1 MAFKHP
7 KLELIS
13 APLSS
18 FVIPVPFLEGVD
30 GQQRMV
36 VELGGG
42 ELLTNRPNKIVSSR
56 IARAYSGAF
65 NPLWRWQWHSLPGKF
80 KPPRMGPN
88 DRFPDPLAADCRGRP
103 PPVAGFRRT
112 LVQPIFLRNTN
123 AGRIRSH

>member
-65 NPLWRWQWHSLPGKF
+65 NPNALAMAVAFPTRKIQTAPD
-80 KPPRMGPN
+80 GPN
-88 DRFPDPLAADCRGRP
+88 DPFPDPLAADCRGRP
-103 PPVAGFRRT
+103 PAARGG
-112 LVQPIFLRNTN
+112 L
-123 AGRIRSH
+123 